1 MAVKSSSES
10 FVFFIFSNYVDFSTS
25 LSNIYI
31 LYIYYYFFLLKSK
44 RKIDIIDMELIINK
58 LSDIKSTQECRKST
72 QEEKIDM
79 GI

>member
-44 RKIDIIDMELIINK
+44 RKIDIIDIELIINN
-58 LSDIKSTQECRKST
+58 LSDIKSTQKCRKST
-72 QEEKIDM
+72 QEPKIDM